1 MAKFIYRMQSILD
14 IKEKLEEQARN
25 EFAAARMH
33 LNEEEEK
40 LALLK
45 GRKSSYEEQG
55 RELQKSG
62 LNVLDI
68 LTNRNAITR
77 MQEFIEIQRDAVEA
91 ANMQLEKAR
100 IKLRTAMQESKTQE
114 KLRERAFEEFIR
126 EENAREAKEVI
137 KMERK
142 KVMPLD
148 EELGLD
154 DAKLEKKRLKEEKKK
169 LKAEQKEQKKLAKQ
183 RAREIDDREDE
194 LSEGEDAS
202 SGSVFAVTFVIVLIW
217 IAILC
222 LIIKLDFGGFG
233 SNVLA
238 PVLKD
243 VPIINMIL
251 PSVSE
256 EDTASPEQQ
265 EEYGGYSSLKDAVDY
280 IKELEL
286 ELERAQTS
294 QTSNAE
300 ELAELKAQ
308 VERLKTF
315 EDNQVDFQR
324 VVTEFYEEVVY
335 ADKGPGIE
343 EYRKYYEEMNPA
355 TAEYLYKQ
363 VIQQSEESKKISEYV
378 ESYSSMKPASA
389 AAIFA
394 QMTDN
399 LDLVSRILGA
409 MDSEK
414 RGSILAAMDPE
425 LASRLTK
432 MMDPES

>member
-1 MAKFIYRMQSILD
+1 
-14 IKEKLEEQARN
+14 
-25 EFAAARMH
+25 
-33 LNEEEEK
+33 
-40 LALLK
+40 
-45 GRKSSYEEQG
+45 
-55 RELQKSG
+55 
-62 LNVLDI
+62 
-68 LTNRNAITR
+68 
-77 MQEFIEIQRDAVEA
+77 
-91 ANMQLEKAR
+91 
-100 IKLRTAMQESKTQE
+100 
-114 KLRERAFEEFIR
+114 
-126 EENAREAKEVI
+126 
-137 KMERK
+137 
-142 KVMPLD
+142 MPLD

-243 VPIINMIL
+243 VPIINLIL

>member
-1 MAKFIYRMQSILD
+1 
-14 IKEKLEEQARN
+14 
-25 EFAAARMH
+25 
-33 LNEEEEK
+33 
-40 LALLK
+40 
-45 GRKSSYEEQG
+45 
-55 RELQKSG
+55 
-62 LNVLDI
+62 
-68 LTNRNAITR
+68 
-77 MQEFIEIQRDAVEA
+77 
-91 ANMQLEKAR
+91 
-100 IKLRTAMQESKTQE
+100 
-114 KLRERAFEEFIR
+114 
-126 EENAREAKEVI
+126 
-137 KMERK
+137 
-142 KVMPLD
+142 MPLD

-409 MDSEK
+409 MDSEQ

>member
-1 MAKFIYRMQSILD
+1 
-14 IKEKLEEQARN
+14 
-25 EFAAARMH
+25 
-33 LNEEEEK
+33 
-40 LALLK
+40 
-45 GRKSSYEEQG
+45 
-55 RELQKSG
+55 
-62 LNVLDI
+62 
-68 LTNRNAITR
+68 
-77 MQEFIEIQRDAVEA
+77 
-91 ANMQLEKAR
+91 
-100 IKLRTAMQESKTQE
+100 
-114 KLRERAFEEFIR
+114 
-126 EENAREAKEVI
+126 
-137 KMERK
+137 
-142 KVMPLD
+142 MPLD

-169 LKAEQKEQKKLAKQ
+169 LKAEQKDQQKLAKQ